1 MFASCKGRLL
11 TIGRDCLHGQVAT
24 NVQQTGVL
32 SMTYATVDFSVV
44 DLPRGPAHSV
54 FWPCPSSVVS

>member
-11 TIGRDCLHGQVAT
+11 TIGRDCLHSQVAA

-32 SMTYATVDFSVV
+32 PMTYATVDFSVV
-44 DLPRGPAHSV
+44 DLPRGLAHSV
-54 FWPCPSSVVS
+54 F